1 VLETDSPDIPP
12 WWLYRTAAQRDQGQ
26 PQGRNEPMELP
37 RIAAELA
44 KLRGLSLDA
53 LAAQLADIAVFAF
66 PKLAALLAPVADSGC
81 ALRLRP

>member
-1 VLETDSPDIPP
+1 
-12 WWLYRTAAQRDQGQ
+12 
-26 PQGRNEPMELP
+26 MELP

-44 KLRGLSLDA
+44 GLRGLSLVA
-53 LAAQLADIAVFAF
+53 LAAQLADNAVFAF